1 MSDIFIYI
9 FFLIYFINNNKLAYK
24 RTQLARDRTILAMIR
39 TSISLMLPGIAFIGF
54 AEKSEIFYPIGIAS
68 IIVGIFFLILTI
80 RFYIKHTKGL
90 SILEL

>member
-1 MSDIFIYI
+1 MDK
-9 FFLIYFINNNKLAYK
+9 NKLALK
-24 RTQLARDRTILAMIR
+24 RTQLARTILAMIR

-54 AEKSEIFYPIGIAS
+54 ADKSEIFYPIGISS

-90 SILEL
+90 SIFYV